1 MPKPPARTA
10 LRRAFART
18 VRALRRRAGISQEQL
33 ALRSGIDRGYTS
45 GLERGLHSPTLGTIY
60 RLLPVLGV
68 SFTEFAAEMDRQ
80 LEVKGQG
87 PLLSG

>member
-1 MPKPPARTA
+1 MSKPPARAT

-33 ALRSGIDRGYTS
+33 ALRSGIDRGYMS

-60 RLLPVLGV
+60 RLLPVVGV
-68 SFTEFAAEMDRQ
+68 SFAEFAAELDRQ
-80 LEVKGQG
+80 LEIKG
-87 PLLSG
+87 